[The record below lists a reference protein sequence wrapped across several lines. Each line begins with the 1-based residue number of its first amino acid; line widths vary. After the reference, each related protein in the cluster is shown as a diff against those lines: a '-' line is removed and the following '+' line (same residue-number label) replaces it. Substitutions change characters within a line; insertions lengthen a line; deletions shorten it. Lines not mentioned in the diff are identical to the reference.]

1 MSDYRGLLRKKER
14 STGTN
19 EEAQNPR
26 RLWKSL
32 DRLLHPTATDPHFD
46 AAEFATFFQEK
57 VQFIRNSTA
66 GSMPPAVYQPVCH
79 RLCEF
84 TAVTVRDI
92 EQFFLIEDIL
102 LPHAAHTPDSQFVNA
117 ATLHMLVRA
126 LILSHLGWVA

>member
-1 MSDYRGLLRKKER
+1 MKEQQYWNKR
-14 STGTN
+14 IAGA
-19 EEAQNPR
+19 AQNPR
-26 RLWKSL
+26 SFSKSL
-32 DRLLHPTATDPHFD
+32 NRLLHPTATDPHFD
-46 AAEFATFFQEK
+46 AAGFATFYQEK
-57 VQFIRNSTA
+57 VLSICNSTA
-66 GSMPPAVYQPVCH
+66 GSMPPVCH